1 MYPAL
6 LWHHGV
12 KFLSFHLC
20 LVIQLSLLVSHWLV
34 LLAMMLFASHN
45 NVLTDMF
52 GYDFREIQWT
62 DRSRKQKQEV
72 RSPCYLW
79 SESIIVFQL
88 VSHVP
93 PSVCR
98 EELLFALVLAMNSLT
113 IWFHQPFPY
122 WMTRLV
128 RFQRWQQVW
137 SCDPFQNIMTHTDW
151 DLVMVA
157 RTGCPAPMLL
167 VRSSRSHVCRGVSS
181 QI

>member
-1 MYPAL
+1 MNRQITEA
-6 LWHHGV
+6 
-12 KFLSFHLC
+12 
-20 LVIQLSLLVSHWLV
+20 
-34 LLAMMLFASHN
+34 
-45 NVLTDMF
+45 
-52 GYDFREIQWT
+52 EIQWLW
-62 DRSRKQKQEV
+62 
-72 RSPCYLW
+72 SPCYIW
-79 SESIIVFQL
+79 SESIIIFQL

-98 EELLFALVLAMNSLT
+98 KELLFALVLAMNCLA

-157 RTGCPAPMLL
+157 RTARAITCVHRSVISDLSKLLTGTAWGVVAFRRGSLL
-167 VRSSRSHVCRGVSS
+167 VLRHNCSPVLACSV
-181 QI
+181 